1 MIITENPYS
10 PTPLFYKQERKKKY
24 NPSINIHLTLHRKWQ
39 AVIWFANVNI
49 HFSSTYAFT
58 PSKLDKGRTED
69 ILLRFIFI
77 VFPVKCISRDVR
89 ELWGVYRRII
99 TIMRRMKVSLIRSSE
114 INELLSD
121 KLWIKAH
128 GFFFSFLNPW
138 FEFKVKYFSALKMW
152 LNNRRN
158 YYILKESLPSLKV
171 LCGSVIRINKVT
183 EN

>member
-1 MIITENPYS
+1 MFIYGDTGTYAGLPQDAISWKSVGKLCVIITENPYS

-89 ELWGVYRRII
+89 EL
-99 TIMRRMKVSLIRSSE
+99 
-114 INELLSD
+114 
-121 KLWIKAH
+121 
-128 GFFFSFLNPW
+128 
-138 FEFKVKYFSALKMW
+138 
-152 LNNRRN
+152 
-158 YYILKESLPSLKV
+158 
-171 LCGSVIRINKVT
+171 
-183 EN
+183 